1 MPDPAAAP
9 VVETPAPAPAN
20 GTTNGKAPA
29 AAPAVP
35 AGLADALKALSAMPP
50 ERLAEVGKFM
60 EGIISP
66 KAAAE
71 AKAEPKEAPADPHPF
86 PDGMVPL
93 PTKSFQW
100 TPECWRNDTY
110 MHNGELVYRPIL
122 NGLFIAV
129 DTRPAVPCLAFA
141 LWEPLRAL
149 DRRGKIV
156 EAAPEGSIVLVDAT
170 PSLLTIMDINVTDG
184 CPHVAIRPTR
194 FTLSPNGAEVWFFDP
209 QIEPDSRN
217 PGLPKLYSKESA
229 LRKRGV
235 KR

>member
-20 GTTNGKAPA
+20 GKTAQAKPS
-29 AAPAVP
+29 
-35 AGLADALKALSAMPP
+35 LSDILKALSP
-50 ERLAEVGKFM
+50 EDVK
-60 EGIISP
+60 
-66 KAAAE
+66 E
-71 AKAEPKEAPADPHPF
+71 AKAAFDALLGGAKTADAKATDAPKEVPDPHPF

-235 KR
+235 KQ